1 MKHPHLHRRP
11 SIATRLARA
20 VSLAALALLAA
31 CSNLD
36 GQGPTAQSAAGQD
49 GATRQDSAYTLTI
62 LHINDH
68 HSHLDD
74 AAVPLMLDTGGGRR
88 ARVQVSAGGFARVA
102 SAMKELAA
110 QSQGPILKIHAGD
123 ALTGTLYYSL
133 TNGQADADLMNTV
146 CFDAMTLGNHEFDHG
161 DSALKRFID
170 RLHGGNCQTPVLSA
184 NVRFGP
190 DSALNPARAP
200 GLVQPSVIVERNGRR
215 IGLVGITVADKT
227 LNSSR
232 PDPGTTF
239 LDEAASAQAEID
251 ALHRQGVDI
260 IVLQT
265 HYGYR
270 ADLALARRLR
280 GVDAIVGGD
289 SHTLLGPA
297 SLQDHGLTPVGP
309 YPTRV
314 TDLDGKLVCVVQAG
328 QYANVV
334 GELALRF
341 DNAGRLL
348 SCEGQPHILIGDDF
362 RRATGAQAL
371 SDQEKQAVRAD
382 IERSGALR
390 LTRPDPDAVK
400 ALAPHQARKQEYG
413 SVVVAHTEET
423 LCARRVPGP
432 RGDRSR
438 SGQGDACNS
447 NPRVIGHGGDIQQLV
462 AQAYLEQA
470 RSYFDADIALIN
482 AGGVRIDL
490 PAGPLTVLDVHTL
503 LPFKNTL
510 VQLKIPGS
518 VLKEVLESAV
528 GAALGPTPSTGAYPY
543 AAGMRWRVDASRAPG
558 QRLSG
563 LEVMQDGRY
572 APLDLDRNYSVATID
587 FIADGKDHYTAFA
600 RLHAGQR
607 VDVGLDA
614 TQLFLDYA
622 QETARSGRTLR
633 PLPPSQYSTR
643 EFLAAPGP

>member
-1 MKHPHLHRRP
+1 M
-11 SIATRLARA
+11 RLAHA
-20 VSLAALALLAA
+20 TGLAALALLAA
-31 CSNLD
+31 CSGMN
-36 GQGPTAQSAAGQD
+36 GQGPRAQSAAGQD
-49 GATRQDSAYTLTI
+49 GAYKLTI

-74 AAVPLMLDTGGGRR
+74 AAAPLMLDTGGGRR
-88 ARVQVSAGGFARVA
+88 ERVQVSAGGFARVA

-110 QSQGPILKIHAGD
+110 QSHGSAVKIHAGD
-123 ALTGTLYYSL
+123 AVTGTLYYSL
-133 TNGQADADLMNTV
+133 TDGQADADLMNTV

-170 RLHGGNCQTPVLSA
+170 RLHGGHCQTPVLSA

-251 ALHRQGVDI
+251 ALRRQGVDI

-265 HYGYR
+265 HYGYG
-270 ADLALARRLR
+270 ADLALARRLS

-289 SHTLLGPA
+289 SHTLLGPP
-297 SLQDHGLTPVGP
+297 SLKKHGLTPVGP

-341 DNAGRLL
+341 DSTGRLL
-348 SCEGQPHILIGDDF
+348 SCEGRPHILIGDDF
-362 RRATGAQAL
+362 RRVPGAQAL
-371 SDQEKQAVRAD
+371 NEKEKQAIRAD

-438 SGQGDACNS
+438 SGQGDACNNS
-447 NPRVIGHGGDIQQLV
+447 PRVVRHGGDIQQLV

-470 RSYFDADIALIN
+470 RSYFAADIALIN

-518 VLKEVLESAV
+518 TLKEALESAV
-528 GAALGPTPSTGAYPY
+528 GAALNPTPSTGAYPY
-543 AAGMRWRVDASRAPG
+543 AAGMRWRVDASQAPG

-563 LEVMQDGRY
+563 LEVMQDGHY
-572 APLDLDRNYSVATID
+572 APLDLDRIYSVATID

-600 RLHAGQR
+600 RLHDGQR

-622 QETARSGRTLR
+622 QEMARSGRALR

-643 EFLAAPGP
+643 EFLAAPRP